1 MAKRCKACGG
11 VYDQL
16 GSDGV
21 PYYHVCPPITLVA
34 VQRDGTAQ
42 RVPLP
47 ELRPTDSVRV
57 QRGADRVTTTVAAQQ
72 RDDHRI
78 GDSLAERPN
87 KRDER
92 PRRRVKN
99 GRVISEP
106 TADGDGVDD
115 VAIAE
120 PTPEDVFADKP
131 PSLG

>member
-1 MAKRCKACGG
+1 MAKRCRACSG
-11 VYDQL
+11 VYEPT

-34 VQRDGTAQ
+34 VQRDGKAQ
-42 RVPLP
+42 RVPLA
-47 ELRPTDSVRV
+47 ELQPTDSVRV
-57 QRGADRVTTTVAAQQ
+57 QRGADRVTTSVAAQQ

-78 GDSLAERPN
+78 GDSLLERPN

-106 TADGDGVDD
+106 TAEGDGVED
-115 VAIAE
+115 VAVAE
-120 PTPEDVFADKP
+120 PTPEDVFADTTR
-131 PSLG
+131 SIR